1 VGLDCRTAFVAAS
14 VLLWHSR
21 VPPLLQVLWCVS
33 ALILA
38 LVIYTRN
45 GDGARSP
52 ASVALKAGGIILQ
65 GGGK

>member
-1 VGLDCRTAFVAAS
+1 LGLDCSAAFVAVF

-21 VPPLLQVLWCVS
+21 VPPLLQVMWRVS

-38 LVIYTRN
+38 LIIYTRN

-52 ASVALKAGGIILQ
+52 ASVAPKAGGIILR
-65 GGGK
+65 GAGK